1 MTMRQRANYSLIALA
16 CLFIISLILHW
27 RLDQPWWTKAMLF
40 ISEAGMVGALAD
52 WFAVSALFRHP
63 LGMRWI
69 PHTAIVPRNRD
80 KLVDGVVL
88 LVEQQ
93 LLNKKMI
100 EDQLAK
106 LNFTE
111 LLISWLDKRWNVK
124 LAEQTIRR
132 LLALVLRNVQTE
144 SAVPV
149 LEKQLKDA
157 VSRTK
162 LAPHVSK
169 GLAYAM
175 EKGYDHQLLDL
186 LINTAQKRVLQSDV
200 KPAIKRL
207 LESEKDKMLGKDG
220 GSWLTRALFS
230 FAQAA
235 DAVNF
240 DDAVDVIYRDLLLLL
255 AQLKDHDHE
264 LRILLRSQLKQLVV
278 LLEREDIEDA
288 LEVWKQ
294 QLLREL
300 SIAPFLQQLV
310 NGLVEQL
317 APAASAAQ
325 DIEATTMQKWLAR
338 LLHQYYNWMK
348 TDELSKELIEQK
360 LKSFMLHMIEK
371 EHKVIGQ
378 IVRSTL
384 DTFSEERLVQF
395 IESKVEVDLQRIR
408 VNGAFI
414 GAVIGAL
421 LYGLLYGVYEP
432 VLELLGRS

>member
-16 CLFIISLILHW
+16 CLFILALILHW
-27 RLDQPWWTKAMLF
+27 QLDQPWWAKALLF
-40 ISEAGMVGALAD
+40 IAEAGMVGALAD

-63 LGMRWI
+63 LGMRWL

-80 KLVDGVVL
+80 KLVEGVVY
-88 LVEQQ
+88 LVEEQ
-93 LLNKKMI
+93 LLNKQMI
-100 EDQLAK
+100 EEQLAK

-111 LLISWLDKRWNVK
+111 LFIAWLDKKWNIK
-124 LAEQTIRR
+124 LAEQVITK
-132 LLALVLRNVQTE
+132 LLSIVLRNVRTE
-144 SAVPV
+144 SAIPV
-149 LEKQLKDA
+149 LEQQLKELA
-157 VSRTK
+157 NRTV
-162 LAPHVSK
+162 LAPYASK
-169 GLAYAM
+169 GLAYAI

-186 LINTAQKRVLQSDV
+186 LVDTAQKRVLQSDV

-264 LRILLRSQLKQLVV
+264 LRIMLRDQLLQLVQ
-278 LLEREDIEDA
+278 LLEREDIEAA
-288 LEVWKQ
+288 LEEWKQ
-294 QLLREL
+294 QLLQEL
-300 SIAPFLQQLV
+300 TLAPFLQQV
-310 NGLVEQL
+310 IAGLVEQL
-317 APAASAAQ
+317 HPAAQASGAM
-325 DIEATTMQKWLAR
+325 EATTLQKWLAR
-338 LLHQYYNWMK
+338 LLHQYWNWLK
-348 TDELSKELIEQK
+348 TDELSKALIEQK
-360 LKSFMLHMIEK
+360 LKSFMLHLIEK
-371 EHKVIGQ
+371 EHMVIGR

-384 DTFSEERLVQF
+384 DTFSEERLVEF

-421 LYGLLYGVYEP
+421 LYGLLHGVYEP
-432 VLELLGRS
+432 LLELWR

>member
-1 MTMRQRANYSLIALA
+1 MTMRQRANYSLLALA

-27 RLDQPWWTKAMLF
+27 QLDQPWWTKAMLF
-40 ISEAGMVGALAD
+40 IAEAGMVGALAD

-63 LGMRWI
+63 LGLRWI

-80 KLVDGVVL
+80 KLVEGVVY

-93 LLNKKMI
+93 LLNKQMI
-100 EDQLAK
+100 EEQLAK

-111 LLISWLDKRWNVK
+111 LFIAWLDKKWNMK
-124 LAEQTIRR
+124 LAEQIISK
-132 LLALVLRNVQTE
+132 LLSILLRNVQTE
-144 SAVPV
+144 AVIPE
-149 LEKQLKDA
+149 LEQQLKA
-157 VSRTK
+157 AANRTV
-162 LAPHVSK
+162 LAPYVSK
-169 GLAYAM
+169 GLAYAID
-175 EKGYDHQLLDL
+175 KGYDHQLIDM
-186 LINTAQKRVLQSDV
+186 LIDTTQKRVLQSDV

-264 LRILLRSQLKQLVV
+264 LRILLHRQLKQLVL
-278 LLEREDIEDA
+278 LLEREDIEAA
-288 LEVWKQ
+288 LEDWKR
-294 QLLREL
+294 QLLQEL
-300 SIAPFLQQLV
+300 SIAPFLQQMI

-317 APAASAAQ
+317 HPTAQAPEET
-325 DIEATTMQKWLAR
+325 DATTLQKWIAR
-338 LLHQYYNWMK
+338 LLHQYWNWLK
-348 TDELSKELIEQK
+348 TDELSKALIEQK
-360 LKSFMLHMIEK
+360 LKSFILHLIEK
-371 EHKVIGQ
+371 EHAVIGH

-414 GAVIGAL
+414 GALIGAL
-421 LYGLLYGVYEP
+421 LYGLLHGVYEP
-432 VLELLGRS
+432 LLELWRLS

>member
-264 LRILLRSQLKQLVV
+264 LRILLRSQLKQLV
-278 LLEREDIEDA
+278 
-288 LEVWKQ
+288 
-294 QLLREL
+294 
-300 SIAPFLQQLV
+300 

-384 DTFSEERLVQF
+384 DTFSEE
-395 IESKVEVDLQRIR
+395 
-408 VNGAFI
+408 
-414 GAVIGAL
+414 
-421 LYGLLYGVYEP
+421 
-432 VLELLGRS
+432 